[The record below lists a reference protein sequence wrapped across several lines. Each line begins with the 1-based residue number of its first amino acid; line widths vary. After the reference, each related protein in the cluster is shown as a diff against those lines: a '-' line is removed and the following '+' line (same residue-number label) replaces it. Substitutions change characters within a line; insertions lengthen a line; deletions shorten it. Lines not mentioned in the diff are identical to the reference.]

1 MAQKKKKIL
10 FRSVVTASIV
20 FTVLCGIYFSIP
32 IYLERKLLPGIAKS
46 MGFDRA
52 TCEVRKFNLG
62 GIDLASFEW
71 GTKAT
76 PVLSFDSARIDYS
89 LPGLMKKHIRK
100 IFLNGVK
107 IKAEYKD
114 GKIIVPGIDLNT
126 IFQGSS
132 DTAKDNAQPWTPP
145 ISFDLFEMRNAT
157 IVVKSG
163 YTTSRIPFTLKM
175 KPVVTKEK
183 ARNSEYDIQIGAHP
197 RLRNLVPGLKFST
210 QANMH
215 VTYDLQSNDL
225 GLQLIL
231 DDLDLDYAGY
241 KVQNSPGDIPLVI
254 EVAKTGD
261 KVIAHFSRFCMLS
274 PFPVEITM
282 DQNTNF
288 NLHITPEDVSLQGK
302 MNVGLNKELMDKSGF
317 GLKLANSESLP
328 LTLKGK
334 KTKDDWSF
342 TVNSPGTREPIQ
354 FQGQSEKMG
363 MNPNVF
369 SIGVK
374 GKGTKGTVQYAMKI
388 SQIKYDSASTRLNIP
403 DFWLYGQSFIDTAKY
418 PTIKAFAKFE
428 DAEFNTGSLHT
439 GKIHAKVPFQ
449 WPFPSTK
456 QEDVIYKN
464 DEQSYF
470 NVGVIKYAALELGA
484 ISATPYQN
492 GLDLLFAGNYKDLI
506 PDFLMNFSGK
516 VGMNDNKNLLAHI
529 DFKVAEPEK
538 VVKMDMEKFSSQ
550 LAGMS
555 FEGNVDIQGNCDML
569 GSAITSSGFIAMHN
583 AKIENAEKKMVFEG
597 INLDLKVPDLLS
609 FRSEREQILKFKRFA
624 WGDIEMTD
632 GEMELEIESPA
643 SIFIEKCGLSWCGG
657 HVYTHGLHLDS
668 EKSGLDLI
676 LYCDRL
682 KLADIF
688 KQFNLGSAEGEGAVN
703 GRIPVSYRDGKIKVM
718 DGFLYST
725 PGEGGTLNL
734 SSGTLFPGAPG
745 VQQTIQMQIA
755 QEALKDFT
763 YNWAKLS
770 LLSQGD
776 DLLIHMQMDGHPG
789 DLLPFGFSKSMG
801 LVKVE
806 GKPRAHFQGI
816 RFNLNFKLPLEKMLY
831 YGSSLSEL
839 MQQGE

>member
-1 MAQKKKKIL
+1 MAQKRKIL
-10 FRSVVTASIV
+10 FRSIVIAGIV
-20 FTVLCGIYFSIP
+20 FAILCGVYYAIP
-32 IYLERKLLPGIAKS
+32 FYLEKKLLPGIAKS

-52 TCEVRKFNLG
+52 TCDVRKFNLG
-62 GIDLASFEW
+62 GLDLASFEW

-100 IFLNGVK
+100 IFISGVK
-107 IKAEYKD
+107 IKAEYKG
-114 GKIIVPGIDLNT
+114 GKIVLPGIDLDT
-126 IFQGSS
+126 IFKGSS
-132 DTAKDNAQPWTPP
+132 DTPKNNAQPWTPP
-145 ISFDLFEMRNAT
+145 VSFDMVEIRNAT

-163 YTTSRIPFTLKM
+163 YTTSRIPFNLKM

-183 ARNSEYDIQIGAHP
+183 ARTSEYDIQIWSHP

-210 QANMH
+210 QVNMH
-215 VTYDLQSNDL
+215 GTYDLQSNGL
-225 GLQLIL
+225 SLQLIF
-231 DDLDLDYAGY
+231 DDLDIDYNGY
-241 KVQNSPGDIPLVI
+241 KIQNSPGDVPLVI

-261 KVIAHFSRFCMLS
+261 TVRAHFSRFCMLS
-274 PFPVEITM
+274 PFPIEMSM
-282 DQNTNF
+282 DQNTDF
-288 NLHITPEDVSLQGK
+288 NLHLSEEGVSLQGK

-317 GLKLANSESLP
+317 WLKLTNSESLP
-328 LTLKGK
+328 LTFKGK
-334 KTKDDWSF
+334 KTKEDWYF
-342 TVNSPGTREPIQ
+342 TVNSQGTREPIQ
-354 FQGQSEKMG
+354 FQGSTEKIG

-374 GKGTKGTVQYAMKI
+374 GKGTKGSVQYAMKI
-388 SQIKYDSASTRLNIP
+388 SRIKYDSASMFLNIP
-403 DFWLYGQSFIDTAKY
+403 DFWLYGQSLIDTTQY
-418 PTIKAFAKFE
+418 PTIKAFAKFS
-428 DAEFNTGSLHT
+428 DAEFTTGSLHT
-439 GKIHAKVPFQ
+439 EKIQAKVPFQ

-456 QEDVIYKN
+456 KEEVVYRN

-470 NVGVIKYAALELGA
+470 NVGVVKYANLELGA

-492 GLDLLFAGNYKDLI
+492 GLDVLFAGQYKDLI

-516 VGMNDNKNLLAHI
+516 VGINDNNNLLAHI
-529 DFKVAEPEK
+529 DFNVAEPEK
-538 VVKMDMEKFSSQ
+538 VVKVELEKFSDK

-555 FEGNVDIQGNCDML
+555 FEGNVVLQGTCDML
-569 GSAITSSGFIAMHN
+569 GSTITSSGFMAMHN

-597 INLDLKVPDLLS
+597 INMDLTMPDL
-609 FRSEREQILKFKRFA
+609 FKFQSEPVQILKFKRFA

-643 SIFIEKCGLSWCGG
+643 SVFIEKCGLSWCGG

-668 EKSGLDLI
+668 AKSGLELT

-682 KLADIF
+682 KLANIF

-703 GRIPVSYRDGKIKVM
+703 GRIPVSYRDGKIKVL

-725 PGEGGTLNL
+725 PGEGGTLNF
-734 SSGTLFPGAPG
+734 SADTLIPGAPG
-745 VQQTIQMQIA
+745 LQQTIQMQIA
-755 QEALKDFT
+755 QEALKNFT

-776 DLLIHMQMDGHPG
+776 DLLIHMQMDGRPG
-789 DLLPFGFSKSMG
+789 DLLPFSFSKSMG

-816 RFNLNFKLPLEKMLY
+816 LFNLNFKLPLEKMLY

-839 MQQGE
+839 MQQGK